1 MLISYKVFI
10 VTYSKN
16 LRRWIKSL
24 LNSVRDFF
32 ELMLFFLIIVFI
44 FALIGYRV
52 LGELDSKEL
61 VDTFT
66 NDFEYIGYTMN
77 NLYVLSTTDN
87 YPDIMFPSLKENYQ
101 YLLYFIPFMLIT
113 IFIVAP
119 IPVAILFN
127 GYKRQRA

>member
-1 MLISYKVFI
+1 M
-10 VTYSKN
+10 
-16 LRRWIKSL
+16 
-24 LNSVRDFF
+24 NSVRDFF